1 MAVYIVQGGI
11 GKYEKAVY
19 SLDIVCAARVLRQG

>member
-1 MAVYIVQGGI
+1 MAVYIVKGCI

-19 SLDIVCAARVLRQG
+19 SLDIVCAARVLCHG